1 MAARSGRCTE
11 RRAVRL
17 LRLEAHSFAQ
27 YADLDLD
34 LSGIT
39 EAAITGVNAIGKSQM
54 MQMPHWCLY
63 GRPIRGA
70 TDSLIRDDEREMW
83 VRTTWSRDGQEI
95 VVKRTRSIETKAGA
109 SDLQVWH
116 DGEILTRSTIPGTQ
130 AVLDALVGLSSDQ
143 LLAGPWMPQGQSD
156 VLMGL
161 KPGPRSALVTSLFD
175 LDRFVPWHERAKEWL
190 GVTERDLSIS
200 DDRRKRLEE
209 HIAEEPETQARLD
222 TARVALADATTTAD
236 VHAGEI
242 ASLMRRAAALREDAQ
257 RADFL
262 GRQIATINANIEA
275 LSKGIERYERL
286 IVGYRE
292 TVTQP
297 VPEEEADEDFDLQAL
312 SVESE
317 ERDLASRAK
326 AGYLAELP
334 LRKKALAEAEEH
346 VVHRGSLCETCPFRD
361 SLPDV
366 DALRGELAAV
376 EIGIMNASGVMAERA
391 GARQRLDEARE
402 AHSAYVARQAAR
414 TAVLR
419 AVGEAQAKLPELE
432 SAVAEATAQ
441 QVEANARVAELN
453 AERVRLTQSQEMA
466 IEVADALLAVQLA
479 QSGALAV
486 RDDCQRRV
494 GALEDA
500 VAAIESAKVALTA
513 IDTELMARSKRADG
527 LRIVTKMFHRTG
539 LPSSI
544 LESSLSLLESKAN
557 EMLARMPG
565 DLAIR
570 FRTQVQTKA
579 GTWSDEFGIDVEEA
593 GRIRDYEVM
602 GGAFRFRIDLAL
614 RMAIG
619 SVLSHRTGTGFETA
633 FLDEPLGE
641 AQDAQSFESVLQSIG
656 AVAGDFG
663 LLLLITHRQDVADRF
678 STRLEVVDV
687 DGRSEVRAA

>member
-1 MAARSGRCTE
+1 M
-11 RRAVRL
+11 RL
-17 LRLEAHSFAQ
+17 LRLECHNLAQ

-39 EAAITGVNAIGKSQM
+39 EAAITGVNAVGKSQM

-63 GRPIRGA
+63 GRPIRGT

-116 DGEILTRSTIPGTQ
+116 DGEILTRSTIPATQ

-143 LLAGPWMPQGQSD
+143 LLAGPWMAQGRSD

-175 LDRFVPWHERAKEWL
+175 LDRFAPWHERAKEWL
-190 GVTERDLSIS
+190 SVTERGLSIS

-209 HIAEEPETQARLD
+209 HIAEEPETRGRLEDARHSLD
-222 TARVALADATTTAD
+222 VATSAAAT
-236 VHAGEI
+236 HAVEI
-242 ASLMRRAAALREDAQ
+242 AALTQEAQQLREDEQ
-257 RADFL
+257 RA
-262 GRQIATINANIEA
+262 EA
-275 LSKGIERYERL
+275 LSREIAAIRDNVNALEAGIDQYERL
-286 IVGYRE
+286 VARYR
-292 TVTQP
+292 TLAARP
-297 VPEEEADEDFDLQAL
+297 VPPEEADGEFDLGAL
-312 SVESE
+312 NTAA
-317 ERDLASRAK
+317 DQWAMASQAK
-326 AGYLAELP
+326 ASGLAELP
-334 LRKKALAEAEEH
+334 LHRKALADAEEH
-346 VVHRGSLCETCPFRD
+346 AGWQHALCETCPFRD
-361 SLPDV
+361 KGNLDEMRENV
-366 DALRGELAAV
+366 AFVERKIAV
-376 EIGIMNASGVMAERA
+376 ADGVMERRA
-391 GARQRLDEARE
+391 GARQRLDAALAAHSSYAARQEAR
-402 AHSAYVARQAAR
+402 A
-414 TAVLR
+414 AVL
-419 AVGEAQAKLPELE
+419 ASVEEARSKLPELE
-432 SAVAEATAQ
+432 SAVAAASAQRTA
-441 QVEANARVAELN
+441 AFARVAELD
-453 AERVRLTQSQEMA
+453 AERWQLKQSQDQAM
-466 IEVADALLAVQLA
+466 EVAHALDTAKLLHHDALMA
-479 QSGALAV
+479 
-486 RDDCQRRV
+486 RDECQRRV

-513 IDTELMARSKRADG
+513 IDATLADQNKRASG

-544 LESSLSLLESKAN
+544 LESSLSLLEAKAN

-570 FRTQVQTKA
+570 FRTQVQTKT

-593 GRIRDYEVM
+593 GRIRDYEVL

-678 STRLEVVDV
+678 SVRLEVVDV
-687 DGRSEVRAA
+687 DGRSEVRVA